1 MSKGT
6 TTSELPQFQQD
17 QLREI
22 YDTGRE
28 LAGQPFVPFTGQQ
41 IAGFSGDELRSFD
54 LTRGLTE
61 RTQQFRPEM
70 GLRRLAQQDAPSLL
84 DADIGAYQSPFQ
96 DQVIDLALGDI
107 QRQQDI
113 AQQRAQDQAIGAGAF
128 GGSRSAILESE
139 ATRPFA
145 EQAARTAANLRQA
158 GFEQAQRAA
167 ESDIARQ
174 QAQQRFQAGLLG
186 DERAAQFQTLGLL
199 GRQGA
204 QQRGLQQA
212 ALQAARG
219 EFDRAL
225 QYGPQQFG
233 LLASGGPGFSAGQIN
248 TTQPSTLDNLTT
260 AASLLGIA
268 FSDKKLKE
276 NIEYLG
282 KFKSHNLYRW
292 KWNHIA
298 KKLGINTPQIGVM
311 AQEILQTN
319 PHAVTTHPNGYL
331 MVNYSLL

>member
-6 TTSELPQFQQD
+6 TTSELPGFQQD

-22 YDTGRE
+22 YDTGRA
-28 LAGQPFVPFTGQQ
+28 LAGQPFVPFTGPQV
-41 IAGFSGDELRSFD
+41 AGFSGDELRSFD

-145 EQAARTAANLRQA
+145 EQAARTAA
-158 GFEQAQRAA
+158 
-167 ESDIARQ
+167 
-174 QAQQRFQAGLLG
+174 
-186 DERAAQFQTLGLL
+186 
-199 GRQGA
+199 
-204 QQRGLQQA
+204 
-212 ALQAARG
+212 
-219 EFDRAL
+219 
-225 QYGPQQFG
+225 
-233 LLASGGPGFSAGQIN
+233 
-248 TTQPSTLDNLTT
+248 
-260 AASLLGIA
+260 
-268 FSDKKLKE
+268 K
-276 NIEYLG
+276 
-282 KFKSHNLYRW
+282 
-292 KWNHIA
+292 
-298 KKLGINTPQIGVM
+298 
-311 AQEILQTN
+311 
-319 PHAVTTHPNGYL
+319 
-331 MVNYSLL
+331 

>member
-1 MSKGT
+1 
-6 TTSELPQFQQD
+6 
-17 QLREI
+17 
-22 YDTGRE
+22 
-28 LAGQPFVPFTGQQ
+28 
-41 IAGFSGDELRSFD
+41 
-54 LTRGLTE
+54 
-61 RTQQFRPEM
+61 M

-186 DERAAQFQTLGLL
+186 DERAAQFQSLGLL
-199 GRQGA
+199 NRQGA

-233 LLASGGPGFSAGQIN
+233 LLRSGGPGLAAGEIQSSRAGGGN
-248 TTQPSTLDNLTT
+248 VLGGLLQT
-260 AASLLGIA
+260 AILSSLLPGGGLFGGLSGGSSSGLA
-268 FSDKKLKE
+268 GGYDP
-276 NIEYLG
+276 
-282 KFKSHNLYRW
+282 
-292 KWNHIA
+292 
-298 KKLGINTPQIGVM
+298 LGIF
-311 AQEILQTN
+311 
-319 PHAVTTHPNGYL
+319 
-331 MVNYSLL
+331 S